1 MAILVNITLSID
13 LSQPWTP
20 SNVSANANGKP
31 PTMLHSRRPIIW
43 YNPFTTSVYEWAGW
57 TEDAAVISQYQL
69 WTFIPDGHGSA
80 SWSLSTPPST
90 NEGSVMPTF
99 GSAWAASTTELYSL
113 GGAEPISGSSSSY
126 NNGYNFPTISLFGLI
141 TVDLSSNTWHNVS
154 SAGAS
159 PSGYLD
165 QSQAVFVP
173 NFGTNGLFVVLG
185 GDTPPN
191 QTYYYQAGESLAPM
205 SNVVIY
211 DVESDNWYVQ
221 TATGDVPPPRSEFCM
236 VGASSSGNSSYE
248 M

>member
-1 MAILVNITLSID
+1 
-13 LSQPWTP
+13 
-20 SNVSANANGKP
+20 
-31 PTMLHSRRPIIW
+31 MLHSRRPIIW

-57 TEDAAVISQYQL
+57 TEDAAFISQYQL
-69 WTFIPDGHGSA
+69 WTFIPDGHGSV

-90 NEGSVMPTF
+90 NEGSVIPTF

-173 NFGTNGLFVVLG
+173 NFGTNGLF
-185 GDTPPN
+185 